1 MEWVGQGT
9 QHKSVGVGF
18 LIKEGVSYREFEGG
32 GEGWLPIDIMLDGK
46 WVTIISVYLWQR
58 AKKGLD
64 ARVENSL
71 MLEEMGEFIQ
81 SRVRMGRGIVVIG
94 DFNARIG
101 ESVGDEEGSRNQ
113 EGKELIEWAE
123 ARDLRILN
131 GTPVAFGKWSWMA
144 GERRSVIDYIM
155 IGGALGED
163 DIIEMRVE
171 DREGVD
177 IPSDHKL
184 IWAHIA
190 GRGIKCDEGP
200 QGGHRVAWDKVTP
213 EQWEGFREIL
223 GTVCDRKVDVEAL
236 VGRDKVEKVWED
248 YVQGLDS
255 TRGLF
260 RKERVGRRNTKENK
274 QFRDGLWGKK
284 QELKRRKRDWER
296 AVCDRQERGNV
307 EVMEKYESY
316 IQIRD
321 EVNRMRDE
329 EWRKRKSE
337 YRLRVLGDGRG
348 VEARFWKYRR
358 SKRKRART
366 RVLKK
371 KGGGLATSKT
381 EIRWELE
388 QHWRW
393 LDQGVSIREGE
404 EREGVPGGAD
414 REGPEM
420 SR

>member
-1 MEWVGQGT
+1 MRD
-9 QHKSVGVGF
+9 K
-18 LIKEGVSYREFEGG
+18 
-32 GEGWLPIDIMLDGK
+32 DICVM
-46 WVTIISVYLWQR
+46 
-58 AKKGLD
+58 GL
-64 ARVENSL
+64 
-71 MLEEMGEFIQ
+71 
-81 SRVRMGRGIVVIG
+81 
-94 DFNARIG
+94 
-101 ESVGDEEGSRNQ
+101 
-113 EGKELIEWAE
+113 
-123 ARDLRILN
+123 
-131 GTPVAFGKWSWMA
+131 
-144 GERRSVIDYIM
+144 GER
-155 IGGALGED
+155 E
-163 DIIEMRVE
+163 
-171 DREGVD
+171 
-177 IPSDHKL
+177 
-184 IWAHIA
+184 
-190 GRGIKCDEGP
+190 IKCDEGP

-223 GTVCDRKVDVEAL
+223 GTLRDRKVDVGAL

-284 QELKRRKRDWER
+284 QELKLRKQDWER

-307 EVMEKYESY
+307 EVMEKYESD

-321 EVNRMRDE
+321 EMNRMRDE

-337 YRLRVLGDGRG
+337 YRLRVLGDGSG

-358 SKRKRART
+358 SKRKRAGT

-371 KGGGLATSKT
+371 KGGGLAKSKT

-404 EREGVPGGAD
+404 GEGWERVPGGAV
-414 REGPEM
+414 RGGLETSRLSEGELGRQEEGTGGLIGEPEKGTRDEDAEVRGDQLAGEIRLGEVRNVVRQA
-420 SR
+420 SRRKAVGDDGIPNEFLKEGGK